1 MLGISSISDTR
12 IMNMTGLAGMEH
24 QNLMLYSQRLKQ
36 LAENVQLGVSQPSTQ
51 RSSTMIADCMSKFG
65 ISDIQE
71 FQKAYKKTIEESGY
85 NRI

>member
-1 MLGISSISDTR
+1 
-12 IMNMTGLAGMEH
+12 MTGLLGMDP
-24 QNLMLYSQRLKQ
+24 QNLNLYSQRLKE
-36 LAENVQLGVSQPSTQ
+36 LAEKLKLEVSQPSTQ